1 MRNMKVMQSGTP
13 LVVQWLRLYTSTV
26 GDIGLIPGQGTKLLH
41 AVQCSQKK

>member
-13 LVVQWLRLYTSTV
+13 LAVQWLRLYAFTV